1 MKLAV
6 IAADGRSGRAFVKQ
20 ALSKGHVVRAGIHE
34 SHTLPP
40 HPNLTVVGCDATN
53 RVDVQHLIK
62 GQDAVV
68 SFIGHV
74 KGSPDDVQADA
85 MRMVASVMR
94 SQGISR
100 IVSLTGTGVRL
111 PGDKV
116 TFIDRILNTSIRL
129 IDPARIRD
137 GIAHVAALKKSGLD
151 WTVLRVL
158 KLQNI
163 PQSQFVLRSHGPTKS
178 FVSREDVAEAALRV
192 LEQRSF
198 VKEAPILSRP

>member
-20 ALSKGHVVRAGIHE
+20 ALSQGHVVRAGIHE
-34 SHTLPP
+34 SHTLPS

-53 RVDVQHLIK
+53 RTDVLHLIK
-62 GQDAVV
+62 DQDAVV

-74 KGSPDDVQADA
+74 RGSSDDVQADA
-85 MRMVASVMR
+85 MRIVASVMK

-111 PGDKV
+111 SGDKI
-116 TFIDRILNTSIRL
+116 TLLDRMLNLAIWI
-129 IDPARIRD
+129 IDPARVRD
-137 GIAHVAALKKSGLD
+137 GIAHVAVLQKSELE

-158 KLQNI
+158 KLQNA
-163 PQSQFVLRSHGPTKS
+163 PQSKFILRPHGPANS
-178 FVSREDVAEAALRV
+178 FVSREDVAAAALQV
-192 LEQRSF
+192 LVQRSF
-198 VKEAPILSRP
+198 VKEAPILSHL